1 MTTLIISNEWVIAKS
16 ASKSIENE
24 AKERKR
30 GFLRQVPV
38 SFQRRFGCVPS
49 VHLQALMM
57 KKKVE
62 VLQ

>member
-38 SFQRRFGCVPS
+38 SF
-49 VHLQALMM
+49 
-57 KKKVE
+57 
-62 VLQ
+62 